1 MMEPTNN
8 NSSGL
13 VGEPPSYNLAC
24 HIPPEVNKNG
34 LPRENFV
41 NTTDSAGSGQAS
53 PSSYPSPTP
62 PPPAAFLSPEPALHL
77 QESVLTKPESVI
89 SGKRQ
94 DAIIKADNLREHS
107 QPGTPQCR
115 WSFSSDQPINFNSDD
130 ESFPPPPPEF
140 MSEDAFPK
148 IQFSYSTD
156 SDNNQKKEEI
166 RKNRRPL
173 KNKHR
178 RVESLSPVPASQE
191 SYKSTSPEG
200 ASSAQSNDS
209 ASTNLASGSDIH
221 LRPPSDRPG
230 KTTDKGQLKR
240 MKPYASPM
248 LPKDIKFKS
257 LEVSSYDDD
266 SVPGSE
272 HDMETD
278 HDDVHTPLLQDGAG
292 SPAKISN
299 LSTLSGGTRNSYPGM
314 ATEDRMRNYTLG
326 TDVRLP
332 LLKISSDP
340 RESRKSRDR
349 LNKQDSKSDTRSSN
363 ELYDV
368 RLDRDGSYPAEAEIT
383 VSNDDLSVS
392 NPDIPNAV
400 HTGNAIGYADSCDSD
415 SRRVGLA
422 NNKRNTPG
430 NSTWR
435 PGETEDPDAVDTMP
449 KERKKSRLKKPFRSR
464 SYPICIAVS
473 FTTMLCINPPI
484 GVVAVF
490 LSYLSWKAYDKGD
503 KTAGY
508 CLARLSL
515 YVSIA
520 GIVTTMTLVITILYQ
535 TTIGF

>member
-1 MMEPTNN
+1 VLGKPDNVI
-8 NSSGL
+8 G
-13 VGEPPSYNLAC
+13 A
-24 HIPPEVNKNG
+24 I
-34 LPRENFV
+34 RQEN
-41 NTTDSAGSGQAS
+41 TII
-53 PSSYPSPTP
+53 
-62 PPPAAFLSPEPALHL
+62 
-77 QESVLTKPESVI
+77 KPESP
-89 SGKRQ
+89 KE
-94 DAIIKADNLREHS
+94 NS

-115 WSFSSDQPINFNSDD
+115 WSYSSDQPINFNSED

-140 MSEDAFPK
+140 MTEDEFPR

-156 SDNNQKKEEI
+156 SDSYFKKEQI
-166 RKNRRPL
+166 RKNHRRPP

-178 RVESLSPVPASQE
+178 RGESLSPVPASQE

-200 ASSAQSNDS
+200 VSSAQSNDS

-221 LRPPSDRPG
+221 LRPPSDRVG
-230 KTTDKGQLKR
+230 KPPEKVQLKR
-240 MKPYASPM
+240 MKPCASPM
-248 LPKDIKFKS
+248 LPKDIMFKS

-266 SVPGSE
+266 SAQGSCTE

-314 ATEDRMRNYTLG
+314 ILDERMRSYTLD

-340 RESRKSRDR
+340 RESRQSRKSRER
-349 LNKQDSKSDTRSSN
+349 LNKQDSKSDTRSSP

-368 RLDRDGSYPAEAEIT
+368 RLGRDGSYPAEAEIT
-383 VSNDDLSVS
+383 VSNDDLSIS
-392 NPDIPNAV
+392 NPDIPNEV
-400 HTGNAIGYADSCDSD
+400 HTGNAIGYAESCDSD
-415 SRRVGLA
+415 SRRVTV
-422 NNKRNTPG
+422 NNKRDAAGKGP
-430 NSTWR
+430 WR
-435 PGETEDPDAVDTMP
+435 PGQTNDADAVDTMP
-449 KERKKSRLKKPFRSR
+449 KERKKQRLKKPFRSR

-503 KTAGY
+503 KTAGF